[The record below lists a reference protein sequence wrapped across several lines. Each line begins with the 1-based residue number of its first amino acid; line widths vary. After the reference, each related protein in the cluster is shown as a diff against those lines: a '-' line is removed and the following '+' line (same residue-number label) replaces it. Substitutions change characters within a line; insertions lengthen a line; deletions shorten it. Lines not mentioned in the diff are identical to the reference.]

1 MLQKSAAFSISA
13 GSFDASHFPIDPLS
27 LDLYPQ
33 DRPALQPVKIYG
45 DGNCLARAGS
55 FLAFG
60 TEDEHVEIRMRI
72 ACELALHSDIYQDDS
87 FLGAGLE
94 DGQTA
99 WAKHYTQY
107 SPHYCMEVLTPSA
120 VQDMSQKETLCWVH
134 NGTYAGPWQLRAL
147 SSVLGT
153 SLH

>member
-1 MLQKSAAFSISA
+1 MCIAESFVELHHIAERHVAEISSFQHQCRQLQCQPL
-13 GSFDASHFPIDPLS
+13 PIDPLS
-27 LDLYPQ
+27 VDLYPQ

-99 WAKHYTQY
+99 
-107 SPHYCMEVLTPSA
+107 
-120 VQDMSQKETLCWVH
+120 
-134 NGTYAGPWQLRAL
+134 
-147 SSVLGT
+147 
-153 SLH
+153 